1 MAAKK
6 DLFTDGMTARQMGL
20 AADFNPAPANSPEGE
35 SWLKGWS
42 LVDDPDLHVAE
53 AFDREPGPL
62 SVDEFKSYLR
72 AAIEGVWRWRMRV
85 EAAHPRRP
93 SLSPAKRRD
102 RAANLESARLLRVL
116 ADDVDNLDSK
126 LAEVF
131 VRQLTIEENPAAIF
145 SDGRFSSPLIIVGDT
160 PKGAASPWR
169 PASINALVDDL
180 LASTRRLS
188 NFLKT

>member
-35 SWLKGWS
+35 SWLKGWG

-93 SLSPAKRRD
+93 SLSPTKRRD
-102 RAANLESARLLRVL
+102 RAANLESARLLRAL

-145 SDGRFSSPLIIVGDT
+145 SDGRFSSPLIILGDT
-160 PKGAASPWR
+160 PMGAASPWR